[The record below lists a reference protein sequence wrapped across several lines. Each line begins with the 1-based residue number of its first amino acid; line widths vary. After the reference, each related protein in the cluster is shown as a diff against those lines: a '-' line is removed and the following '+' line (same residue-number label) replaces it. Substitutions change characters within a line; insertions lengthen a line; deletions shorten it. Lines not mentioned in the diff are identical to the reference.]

1 MSEDQADLSPNAKEL
16 KEAVK
21 QALIE
26 VLGETQIKVN
36 VADAVTQL
44 GRTARVPVRNY
55 LTGEYRFVEF
65 LKERSRRAASQT
77 FDFADDHMR
86 DALFHMDQ
94 FLVIRSKMEEIGST
108 GDTILDFGVYKGAST
123 RALAAIFPR
132 HAIHGFDSFEGLPE
146 DWNHAL
152 KASFSDAAG
161 LIPEAPKNVTFHKG
175 WFDDTAPAWASSNR
189 RAKIALLRID
199 CDIYSSTKTIFDSIG
214 PMIGSGSW
222 ICFDELIGYYGWQ
235 GHEHKAFEEFL
246 KARSLK
252 AEYVAYGL
260 TYAIARIV

>member
-1 MSEDQADLSPNAKEL
+1 MSEDQKALSPQAQEL

-26 VLGETQIKVN
+26 VLGEAQLKID

-44 GRTARVPVRNY
+44 SRTARMPVRNY
-55 LTGEYRFVEF
+55 LIGEHRFVDF

-77 FDFADDHMR
+77 FDFVDTDMR

-94 FLVIRSKMEEIGST
+94 FLVIRSRAEEIGAT

-123 RALAAIFPR
+123 RALASVFPN

-152 KASFSDAAG
+152 KAAFSDAG
-161 LIPEAPKNVTFHKG
+161 GKIPDAPDNVRFHKG
-175 WFDDTAPAWASSNR
+175 WFDDTAPAWAAANR
-189 RAKIALLRID
+189 RAKIALLRVD

-214 PMIGSGSW
+214 PMLGSGSW

-246 KARSLK
+246 QSRSLK

>member
-1 MSEDQADLSPNAKEL
+1 MSQDPNSLSPTAQEL

-26 VLGETQIKVN
+26 VLSEAPLKVD
-36 VADAVTQL
+36 VADAVGQL
-44 GRTARVPVRNY
+44 ARTAKLPLRNY
-55 LTGEYRFVEF
+55 LIGEHRFVEF
-65 LKERSRRAASQT
+65 LTERSRRAASQS
-77 FDFADDHMR
+77 FDFVDANMR

-94 FLVIRSKMEEIGST
+94 FAVIRSKKDEIGST
-108 GDTILDFGVYKGAST
+108 GDTILDFGVYKGGST
-123 RALAAIFPR
+123 RALAATFPH

-152 KASFSDAAG
+152 KSAFSDVAG
-161 LIPEAPKNVTFHKG
+161 QIPQAPDNVTFHKG
-175 WFDDTAPAWASSNR
+175 WFDDTAPIWAAEHFG
-189 RAKIALLRID
+189 AKIALLRVD
-199 CDIYSSTKTIFDSIG
+199 CDIYSSTKTIFDTIG

-235 GHEHKAFEEFL
+235 GHEHKAFEEWL
-246 KARSLK
+246 ESRGLR

-260 TYAIARIV
+260 TYTIARVV